1 MKKHLAIICGV
12 VYPNASA
19 TGICARRFA
28 DMLST
33 DYDIDMICM
42 ASDSITA
49 EIDND
54 NIKIHALSGGT
65 LKRETQSAGAVKRL
79 HHICGQVQI
88 KARFLGNL
96 QWFADAAFKKLIEID
111 KKRRID
117 AVFSV
122 CSPLTAHVA
131 AMNFKS
137 KNGSV
142 RWVAY
147 TVDLYATP
155 ERIRPVGYS
164 LPDMAEKEMNI
175 LDRADAVFL
184 SEEIFGNHQEMVD
197 RFRNVS
203 RLPYVIPEREQRQDE
218 SSSIFEKD
226 NINCV
231 FAGSLYSSIRNPET
245 MLEIFSRINDDRI
258 ILHLYSSGCD
268 EIVKKY
274 TSNCKNIIAHG
285 RVSQDVIKKV
295 YEDAD
300 VLINIGNANEDFV
313 PSKTFEYIGTGKPII
328 NFYYGSKP
336 DNAMERYPI
345 VVNISNGIGEGSGY
359 AIKDFIRRS
368 VAMRVSKQ
376 QIAILYPE
384 NNAGD
389 IKRLLA
395 SKIG

>member
-12 VYPNASA
+12 MYPNASA

-28 DMLST
+28 DILST

-49 EIDND
+49 EVESN
-54 NIKIHALSGGT
+54 NIKIYALSGGT
-65 LKRETQSAGAVKRL
+65 LKREAHSVGVVKKL

-88 KARFLGNL
+88 KTRFLGNL
-96 QWFADAAFKKLIEID
+96 HWFADCALKKLIEID

-122 CSPLTAHVA
+122 CSPLAAHVA
-131 AMNFKS
+131 AMNFKR
-137 KNGSV
+137 KNESV

-164 LPDMAEKEMNI
+164 FSKIAEKEINI
-175 LDRADAVFL
+175 LERADAVFL
-184 SEEIFGNHQEMVD
+184 SEEIFGNHPEMVD

-203 RLPYVIPEREQRQDE
+203 RLPYVIPERDQRQDE
-218 SSSIFEKD
+218 GNSIFEKD

-231 FAGSLYSSIRNPET
+231 FAGSFYSSIRNPKT
-245 MLEIFSRINDDRI
+245 MLETFCKINDDRI

-268 EIVKKY
+268 EIVEKH

-285 RVSQDVIKKV
+285 RVSQGVIKKV

-336 DNAMERYPI
+336 DSAMERYPI
-345 VVNISNGIGEGSGY
+345 AVNISNEIGEGNGDV
-359 AIKDFIRRS
+359 IKNFIRRS
-368 VAMRVSKQ
+368 VGMKVSKQ

-384 NNAGD
+384 NSAGN

>member
-12 VYPNASA
+12 MYPNASA

-28 DMLST
+28 GMLST

-42 ASDSITA
+42 ASDSIAA
-49 EIDND
+49 EVDNE

-65 LKRETQSAGAVKRL
+65 IKRETQSTGAIKRL

-96 QWFADAAFKKLIEID
+96 QWFADSAFKKLIEID
-111 KKRRID
+111 KKRSID

-122 CSPLTAHVA
+122 CSPLAAHVA
-131 AMNFKS
+131 AMNFKIE
-137 KNGSV
+137 NTSV

-164 LPDMAEKEMNI
+164 VSNMAEKEMNI

-203 RLPYVIPEREQRQDE
+203 RLPYVIPEREQKQDKG
-218 SSSIFEKD
+218 SNIFEKD

-231 FAGSLYSSIRNPET
+231 FAGSFYTSIRNPET
-245 MLEIFSRINDDRI
+245 MLETFSKMNDDRI

-268 EIVKKY
+268 ELVNKHAL
-274 TSNCKNIIAHG
+274 NCKKIIVHG

-336 DNAMERYPI
+336 DSVMGRYPI
-345 VVNISNGIGEGSGY
+345 VINIPNEQGKVDSNMVESEICKLKNSYISNDEIEM
-359 AIKDFIRRS
+359 I
-368 VAMRVSKQ
+368 
-376 QIAILYPE
+376 YPE
-384 NNAGD
+384 NTAHY
-389 IKRLLA
+389 IKELLMNNV
-395 SKIG
+395 